1 MIMVGETLRRER
13 LRRNLDFEQISR
25 ELKISTRFLE
35 AIERDQYD
43 KLPGGVFARSF
54 VRQYAGLLG
63 LDAEDLAGKV
73 QGALAPPSSLLHLAD
88 GMKPPSIAPIQ
99 VPKVEEWRTVGDK
112 GRRWNSSLPAAAMVV
127 VVMLVCSAVYA
138 WLQRP
143 RSQAIAQSTSPV
155 QSSPVQSAPLLAA
168 APPSTAAAQ
177 VPAEVTPATV
187 QAAGLKPLE
196 QKSLEQESLEQKALN
211 QKPVEAKPVEP
222 QSASQRA
229 AESKPVT
236 PNPAATVHVEIRA
249 QEPVWVLARTD
260 GKYAFSGTLAPG
272 ETRSV
277 EAVKDIVLRLGN
289 AGGVTISLNGKPMGI
304 LGAKGQTR
312 TIQLT
317 SGGFQ
322 IAPAAKV
329 PSDAFDPLDRL

>member
-13 LRRNLDFEQISR
+13 LRRNLDFEQISQ

-73 QGALAPPSSLLHLAD
+73 QGALTPPSSLLHLAD

-112 GRRWNSSLPAAAMVV
+112 GRGWNSSLPAAAMVV

-155 QSSPVQSAPLLAA
+155 QSSPVQSSPVQSAPLPAA
-168 APPSTAAAQ
+168 TPPSTAPAQ

-196 QKSLEQESLEQKALN
+196 QTSLEQESLEQKSLN

-236 PNPAATVHVEIRA
+236 PNPAATVHVEITA

-260 GKYAFSGTLAPG
+260 G
-272 ETRSV
+272 
-277 EAVKDIVLRLGN
+277 
-289 AGGVTISLNGKPMGI
+289 
-304 LGAKGQTR
+304 
-312 TIQLT
+312 
-317 SGGFQ
+317 
-322 IAPAAKV
+322 
-329 PSDAFDPLDRL
+329 